1 MDKGKSRKIRRK
13 ILLSLVLILVCVLF
27 GETFISYHWIEVNEY
42 QVEWE
47 HTEQERAGGPV
58 RFVVLS
64 DLHAH
69 QFMNDNGYL
78 VDKVGEQRPDFI
90 LMCGDFINEDSKE
103 HTGLERVVENLCDI
117 APVYFALGNHELAY
131 MENGH
136 EELVEDVEAAGA
148 VVLDKEYVDIS
159 GIRIGGLYDY
169 AFALDGN
176 DEAANVEE
184 SVRVF
189 LEDFQKT
196 DKYKIIMS
204 HRPDS
209 FIFGNAS
216 KYWDVDL
223 VVSGHNHGGQV
234 VLPFL
239 GGMFGGDQG
248 MFPKYIH
255 GMYDVGNMKLFAT
268 SGLGS
273 EWQILPRW
281 NNRPEVA
288 VIELE
293 AK

>member
-1 MDKGKSRKIRRK
+1 MDKGESRKIRRK
-13 ILLSLVLILVCVLF
+13 ILLILVLSLVCILL

-47 HTEQERAGGPV
+47 HTEQERAGGSV

-69 QFMNDNGYL
+69 QFMNDNGHL

-90 LMCGDFINEDSKE
+90 LMCGDFVNEDSKE
-103 HTGLERVVENLCDI
+103 HARLERLVENLCDI

-136 EELVEDVEAAGA
+136 ENLKEDMEAAGA
-148 VVLDKEYVDIS
+148 VVLEKEYVDIS

-196 DKYKIIMS
+196 DQYKIIMS